1 MEKKK
6 TRKNRKAY
14 GPKNRPEGNNFSK
27 SKKTGG
33 RRQEAEG
40 RTPARKVTVKP
51 GPMLYP
57 LPSVMVSCGTMENS
71 NIITVGWTGIVNTDP
86 PMTYVSI
93 RKSRFS
99 HQIIRETGEFVINL
113 TSADLTRW
121 CDYCGVKSGRNVDKF
136 KETGLTKEKCQ
147 VVRAPMIAES
157 PLNLEC
163 VVKEVKELPSHDMFL
178 AEIVSVHIDERLIDE
193 KGKYQFENM
202 DLTAYCHG
210 EYFSLNRKPLGFFGY
225 SVMKPKT
232 RKKLKGKRRP

>member
-6 TRKNRKAY
+6 TRKNRKSY

-40 RTPARKVTVKP
+40 RTPDRKVTVKP

-136 KETGLTKEKCQ
+136 K
-147 VVRAPMIAES
+147 
-157 PLNLEC
+157 
-163 VVKEVKELPSHDMFL
+163 
-178 AEIVSVHIDERLIDE
+178 
-193 KGKYQFENM
+193 
-202 DLTAYCHG
+202 
-210 EYFSLNRKPLGFFGY
+210 
-225 SVMKPKT
+225 
-232 RKKLKGKRRP
+232 

>member
-6 TRKNRKAY
+6 TRKNRKSY

-33 RRQEAEG
+33 KRQEAEG

-157 PLNLEC
+157 PLSLEC

-193 KGKYQFENM
+193 KGKYQFERMN
-202 DLTAYCHG
+202 LTAYCHG
-210 EYFSLNRKPLGFFGY
+210 EYFSLNRKHLGFFGY